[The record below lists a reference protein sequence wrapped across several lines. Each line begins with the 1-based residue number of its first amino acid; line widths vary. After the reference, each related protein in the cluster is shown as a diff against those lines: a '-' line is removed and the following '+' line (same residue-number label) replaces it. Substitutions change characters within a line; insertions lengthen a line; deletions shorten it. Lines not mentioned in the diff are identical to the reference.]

1 MEVYLD
7 NNATTKVDPEVLEEM
22 MPYFSETYG
31 NPSSIHHF
39 GRKARE
45 AVDKGREQVARLL
58 GAQPEEIIFTS
69 GGTES
74 NNLAIKGYLL
84 ANPKKGKHL
93 ITSAIEHSA
102 VLNSCQELK
111 KQGYDL
117 TIISVNEEGLVNL
130 EEIKEAIRDE
140 TVLISIMHANNEVGS
155 IQPLLEI
162 AEIVKNY
169 DLGFH
174 VDAVQSVGKIGL
186 NVKNLNVDLLS
197 LSGHKLYGPK
207 GVGAL
212 YIRKG
217 IKVKSL
223 QQGGHH
229 ERNIRAG
236 TENVPG
242 IVGLGKACEIAG
254 KNLEKT
260 NAYISNLRNKL
271 YRGIKEKISEIKL
284 NGNIERSLL
293 NTLNISFAYVEGESL
308 LLRLDNKGISCSAG
322 SACASESLKPS
333 HVLMAMNVP
342 SNMIQGSLRF
352 SLGKYNREEEIEYT
366 LNILPKIVQELREM
380 SPLYQK
386 KDR

>member
-1 MEVYLD
+1 VEVYLD

-74 NNLAIKGYLL
+74 DNLAIKGYLL

>member
-1 MEVYLD
+1 VEVYLD

-254 KNLEKT
+254 KNSEKT

>member
-254 KNLEKT
+254 KNSEKT

>member
-1 MEVYLD
+1 
-7 NNATTKVDPEVLEEM
+7 
-22 MPYFSETYG
+22 
-31 NPSSIHHF
+31 
-39 GRKARE
+39 
-45 AVDKGREQVARLL
+45 
-58 GAQPEEIIFTS
+58 
-69 GGTES
+69 
-74 NNLAIKGYLL
+74 
-84 ANPKKGKHL
+84 
-93 ITSAIEHSA
+93 
-102 VLNSCQELK
+102 
-111 KQGYDL
+111 
-117 TIISVNEEGLVNL
+117 
-130 EEIKEAIRDE
+130 
-140 TVLISIMHANNEVGS
+140 MHANNEVGS

-254 KNLEKT
+254 KNSEKT